1 MVGDTDINLEYLK
14 NKNGYEIDGIWYPRV
29 TSICNIIAKPGLEKW
44 LANQGSFTAMKIKRR
59 KIANF
64 GTLVHNTI
72 EQIVKGESLKVPSV
86 VRPSINAFLQW
97 LEKHQVRVLEIE
109 KRILSENYNYS
120 GTLDLLAEING
131 KLGILDL
138 KTSSNIWD
146 DFFVQTAAYFQ
157 AYNEKSTK
165 KAKTHWI
172 LRVDQYQECVLCGA
186 KRRKKG
192 DVVSIKK
199 GSKICNH
206 KWSEFKG
213 LCRFKKVK
221 DHQTYFETF
230 LTAKKLWELCNRDWL
245 SQIKNYPQNIKNL
258 KII

>member
-1 MVGDTDINLEYLK
+1 MPEKKNINLEYLK
-14 NKNGYEIDGIWYPRV
+14 AKNGYEIGGIWYPRV
-29 TSICNIIAKPGLEKW
+29 TSICSIIAKPGLEKW
-44 LANQGSFTAMKIKRR
+44 LANQGSFTAMQTKRR

-64 GTLVHNTI
+64 GTLVHTTI
-72 EQIVKGESLKVPSV
+72 EQIIKGGSLKVDPAI
-86 VRPSINAFLQW
+86 RFSINAFLKW
-97 LEKHQVRVLEIE
+97 MEKHQVRVLDIE
-109 KRILSENYNYS
+109 KRILSEEYYYS
-120 GTLDLLAEING
+120 GTLDLLAEIDG

-157 AYNEKSTK
+157 AYNEKSIK

-172 LRVDQYQECVLCGA
+172 LRIDQYQECVLCGA

-206 KWSEFKG
+206 KWSKFKG
-213 LCRFKKVK
+213 LCKFKKAE
-221 DHQTYFETF
+221 DHQTYFKTF
-230 LTAKKLWELCNRDWL
+230 LAAKKLWELHNRDWI
-245 SQIKNYPQNIKNL
+245 SRIENYPKNFKNL
-258 KII
+258 KMI